1 MLKTHNCGELR
12 VSHAG
17 QSVTLAGWVH
27 RRRDHGGL
35 IFIDLRDRSGLVQI
49 TVQPG
54 AGEAHVVAEKAR
66 GEYVLKVT
74 GTVRTR
80 PADLVNPNL
89 PTGEIEVLPA
99 SIEILNPSRVVPI
112 PLDDDGYKTDESQR
126 LKYRY
131 LDLRRA
137 RLQKNLILRH
147 KTIKFIR
154 DHLDK
159 LGFLEIETPIMIK
172 STPEGARDYVVPS
185 RLQPGKFFALP
196 QSPQQ
201 LKQLLMVAGYERYFQ
216 IARCMRDEDLR
227 GDRQPEFTQLDL
239 EMSFIERDDVLAVV
253 EGLVT
258 GLVPAVTPHK
268 RILSPFPRFSYT
280 EAMARFGTDK
290 PDLRFGMELIDLTDE
305 LRGSESKVFKEAI
318 LSGGR
323 VKAIVAPGCAGF
335 SRKDVDGVTQTVK
348 SAGAGG
354 MATLAWTAEGV
365 NGHAARLLKESEI
378 AALSRRLESRTGD
391 LACILA
397 DKAEIVNKSLGI
409 LRLEFRDRLKLAPP
423 DLLAFAWI
431 IDFPMFEWDDQEKR
445 WSFAHHPFT
454 MPKLEHLDNLESDP
468 GSVLS
473 NAYDLVCNGYE
484 LSSGSIRIHRRDIQ
498 SRIFKSLGY
507 SEEEAY
513 RRFGHMLD
521 AFEYGAP
528 PHGGMA
534 PGIDRLVMLLADEPN
549 IREVMAFP
557 KTASAAD
564 LMFDAPSELDPRHLR
579 ELRLRIID

>member
-54 AGEAHVVAEKAR
+54 AGEAHIVAEKAR

-80 PADLVNPNL
+80 PEDLVNPNL

-239 EMSFIERDDVLAVV
+239 EMSFVERDDVLAVV

-258 GLVPAVTPHK
+258 SLIPAVTPHK
-268 RILSPFPRFSYT
+268 RIFSPFPRLGYA
-280 EAMARFGTDK
+280 EAIARFGSDK
-290 PDLRFGMELIDLTDE
+290 PDLRFGMEIVDITDT
-305 LRGSESKVFKEAI
+305 LRRSEARVFAESVAA
-318 LSGGR
+318 GGTIR
-323 VKAIVAPGCAGF
+323 AMLAPACAGY
-335 SRKDVDGVTQTVK
+335 SRRELDAITEVVK
-348 SAGAGG
+348 SSGAKGLV
-354 MATLAWTAEGV
+354 TLAWTTEGV
-365 NGHAARLLKESEI
+365 KGSAARFLK
-378 AALSRRLESRTGD
+378 
-391 LACILA
+391 
-397 DKAEIVNKSLGI
+397 
-409 LRLEFRDRLKLAPP
+409 
-423 DLLAFAWI
+423 
-431 IDFPMFEWDDQEKR
+431 
-445 WSFAHHPFT
+445 
-454 MPKLEHLDNLESDP
+454 
-468 GSVLS
+468 
-473 NAYDLVCNGYE
+473 
-484 LSSGSIRIHRRDIQ
+484 
-498 SRIFKSLGY
+498 
-507 SEEEAY
+507 
-513 RRFGHMLD
+513 
-521 AFEYGAP
+521 
-528 PHGGMA
+528 
-534 PGIDRLVMLLADEPN
+534 
-549 IREVMAFP
+549 
-557 KTASAAD
+557 
-564 LMFDAPSELDPRHLR
+564 
-579 ELRLRIID
+579 